1 MFRYVNFK
9 MSKMR
14 QTNTRRASDY
24 LNLGRF
30 CRITGLTV
38 VKLKVQYLYE
48 ILCSLLLAVYQL
60 FHVSNPGTR

>member
-1 MFRYVNFK
+1 

-24 LNLGRF
+24 LNVGRS

-38 VKLKVQYLYE
+38 VKLKVQYSYE
-48 ILCSLLLAVYQL
+48 ILRLLLLAVYQL
-60 FHVSNPGTR
+60 FRVSNPGTRYALWPFEQ